1 MQRLNAT
8 INELLVFSCGEK
20 KGRIFRNRYIFGGE
34 LYGAL
39 ATRLGTLAARLGS
52 LTSRLGTLTKRLGTL
67 AGRRRALTKRLGTL
81 AGRLGIVTT
90 RRRALAGRLGILTKR
105 LGSLSKRPGCI
116 NAQFLELVLKNMN
129 PVKEVNCRIY
139 VFRRAKVKLNIYTPE
154 SPAFLNQS
162 FFYAKK
168 TI

>member
-20 KGRIFRNRYIFGGE
+20 KGRIFRNRDIFGDE

-39 ATRLGTLAARLGS
+39 AKRPGTLAGRLGS
-52 LTSRLGTLTKRLGTL
+52 LTSRLGTL